1 MDVKTEPGAVS
12 ATTALLTENSM
23 ELQKV
28 KQRFQ
33 TEMKYIQ
40 ANCSK
45 MSSMYNM
52 S

>member
-12 ATTALLTENSM
+12 ATTALLTENSI

-28 KQRFQ
+28 KERFQ
-33 TEMKYIQ
+33 AEMKHIQ
-40 ANCSK
+40 ENCLKLSN
-45 MSSMYNM
+45 MYNM